1 MNKNQFVSGKKTSEL
16 LGVHQ
21 RTLHNWDRKGLIETI
36 RTPGNKRMYNVS
48 KFLKE
53 HKSKQLNEI
62 KLNDLDNITKN
73 NKRINLSYARVSSR
87 SQINDLERQKDIIQ
101 KHYPEHKLIVDIG
114 SGINFERIGF
124 RKILD
129 LAVKGVVNELV
140 VAYEDRFTRFGFK
153 LFEDM
158 IQTYSNGKI
167 IVLNK
172 KYNLEPEEELI
183 KDVMQIMNVYV
194 AKMNG
199 LRKYKKIEK

>member
-1 MNKNQFVSGKKTSEL
+1 MNKNQFVSGKKTSEV

-36 RTPGNKRMYNVS
+36 RTPGNKRMYNVN

-53 HKSKQLNEI
+53 HKPKQLNEI
-62 KLNDLDNITKN
+62 KLDDLDNITKN

-87 SQINDLERQKDIIQ
+87 SQINDLERQKDVIQ
-101 KHYPEHKLIVDIG
+101 KHYPGHKLIVDIG

-129 LAVKGVVNELV
+129 LAVKGFVNELV

-172 KYNLEPEEELI
+172 KYNLEPEDELI